1 MKTRTKALLTVACAL
16 LLVVATVF
24 GTVAYLTA
32 KTDTV
37 KNTFTVGKVGIDLE
51 ESTTTYNIVPGTDI
65 AKDPKVTVTANSE
78 DSYVFV
84 KVEESANW
92 EAAKVSYIM
101 SDGWTQGDGT
111 DIPANV
117 YYRVYS
123 KTATDTIYDVLKDN
137 KVTVSE
143 DLTSEEVAA
152 LTTNPTLSFTAYAI
166 QAEGFTTAAAA
177 WAEVSK

>member
-51 ESTTTYNIVPGTDI
+51 ESTTTYNIVPGVDI

-92 EAAKVSYIM
+92 EAAKVSYTM
-101 SDGWTQGDGT
+101 SDGWIALTGVDG
-111 DIPANV
+111 V
-117 YYRVYS
+117 YYREYS

-143 DLTSEEVAA
+143 DLTSAEVAA
-152 LTTNPTLSFTAYAI
+152 LTTNPTLSFTAYAV
-166 QAEGFTTAAAA
+166 QKAGLTAAQA
-177 WAEVSK
+177 WAEVA